1 MLEHL
6 PFIAGTFQ
14 GETVRAFLLPSMEG
28 GEPTPLVLGADLL
41 QSQTRAAG
49 LTAEGTRRL
58 MLDNF
63 GASTAVT
70 HVKMT
75 GQDHVAFIPLSARA
89 LVTVW
94 IEAGSV
100 GPEARGEL
108 EALLT
113 AAARRGRA
121 AA

>member
-6 PFIAGTFQ
+6 PFIAGAFQ

-28 GEPTPLVLGADLL
+28 GEPTPLVLGADLIM
-41 QSQTRAAG
+41 SQMRGIG
-49 LTAEGTRRL
+49 LTAEGARRH
-58 MLDNF
+58 MLNDF

-70 HVKMT
+70 HVKMA

-113 AAARRGRA
+113 AAAKRGRQGA
-121 AA
+121 